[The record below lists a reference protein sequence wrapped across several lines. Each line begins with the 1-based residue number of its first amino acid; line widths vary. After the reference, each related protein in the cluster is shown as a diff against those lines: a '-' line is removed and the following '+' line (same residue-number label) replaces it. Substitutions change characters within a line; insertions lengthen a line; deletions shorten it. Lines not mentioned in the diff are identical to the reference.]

1 MYRIGH
7 GIDVHQFCEGRPLVL
22 GGIAIP
28 HPKGLSGH
36 SDADVVIHAVCDA
49 LLGAVGM
56 PDIGHWFP
64 SSDEQYRGISSM
76 ILLDRVV
83 EMLHRDDW
91 RVGNIDVTVL
101 AQAPLLKPYHEK
113 IRERLARHLGIEPL
127 AVGFK
132 ATTTES
138 LGFVGRQEG
147 IEAHAVCLVAKAQ

>member
-7 GIDVHQFCEGRPLVL
+7 GIDVHQFSAGRPLVV
-22 GGIAIP
+22 GGVGVP
-28 HPKGLSGH
+28 HTKGLAGH
-36 SDADVVIHAVCDA
+36 SDADVVTHAVCDA

-76 ILLDRVV
+76 ILLDRVM
-83 EMLHRDDW
+83 EMLRRDGW
-91 RVGNIDVTVL
+91 RVENIDVTVL
-101 AQAPLLKPYHEK
+101 AQAPLLKPYREK
-113 IRERLARHLGIEPL
+113 IRASLAAHLGSPVS

-147 IEAHAVCLVAKAQ
+147 IEAHAVCLVVKDP

>member
-1 MYRIGH
+1 MFRIGH
-7 GIDVHQFCEGRPLVL
+7 GIDVHQFCANRPLVL

-28 HPKGLSGH
+28 HAKGLAGH
-36 SDADVVIHAVCDA
+36 SDADAVAHAVCDA

-64 SSDEQYRGISSM
+64 SSDEQYRNISSM

-83 EMLHRDDW
+83 EMLHRDCW
-91 RVGNIDVTVL
+91 SVVNVDVTVL
-101 AQAPLLKPYHEK
+101 AQAPMLKAYHER
-113 IRERLARHLGIEPL
+113 IRASLAAHLGVEPA

-138 LGFVGRQEG
+138 MGFVGRQEG
-147 IEAHAVCLVAKAQ
+147 IEAHAVCLVVKAQ